1 MKTLIFFLLFIFH
14 LGLCKAQRID
24 IGKMDDDIISVDTP
38 DLDMNDDTIIKVN
51 IDKVTILAPREFK
64 SKYDQ
69 ALFWSLRRK
78 VLKTYP
84 YALEAASL
92 LIEVDNAIT
101 TMKKKERKKFLKQ
114 KEKELE
120 ERFEKPLKKMSTG
133 EGSIL
138 VMLINRETGNN
149 TFTLVKELKGGM
161 DAFYYQ
167 NLGKLWGYDLK
178 EEYDPIVQPDIEYI
192 IKMIEM
198 GAPGYEL
205 KPLPE

>member
-1 MKTLIFFLLFIFH
+1 MFIPLVFFVLNTSL
-14 LGLCKAQRID
+14 AQRID
-24 IGKMDDDIISVDTP
+24 IGKMDDDIFSVDTP
-38 DLDMNDDTIIKVN
+38 DLDVNSDTLIQVN

-84 YALEAASL
+84 YALEVAKI
-92 LIEVDNAIT
+92 LIEVDNSIE
-101 TMKKKERKKFLKQ
+101 TMKKKDRKKFLKL

-120 ERFEKPLKKMSTG
+120 ERFEKPIKKMHTG
-133 EGSIL
+133 EGKIL
-138 VMLINRETGNN
+138 IMLINRETGNN
-149 TFTLVKELKGGM
+149 AFTLIKELEGGM

-178 EEYDPIVQPDIEYI
+178 EEYDPTLQPDIEYI